1 MAFRLR
7 TRLGARPTL
16 VAGAVIVALFALDA
30 LLAPAIAPH
39 DPLRG
44 ELAGRLRPPI
54 WMGGAADDPLG
65 TDSLG
70 RDVLSRLIWGARM
83 SFGLGL
89 VGVAIAAGVGTTLG
103 MVAGWR
109 EGWLDG
115 LLGRV
120 ADFLLAFPMLIFA
133 IGVITALGP
142 GFWNL
147 ILALSLKSWVEFMR
161 LGRGEVLAH
170 KRLAYVDAARAL
182 GRSGPGILAWEILP
196 NVFHGVLVLATLR
209 VGYLIIAA
217 ASLSFLGLGVQPP
230 TPEWGAI
237 VNDGRNF
244 MLSAW
249 WLSTFPGLAIVVLV
263 LGLNLLGEGLRELL
277 DPRLQDP
284 GVPR

>member
-1 MAFRLR
+1 MGVRLKD
-7 TRLGARPTL
+7 RLGAGPTL
-16 VAGAVIVALFALDA
+16 VVGAVVVAIFALDA
-30 LLAPAIAPH
+30 LLAPLVAPH
-39 DPLRG
+39 DPLHG
-44 ELAGRLRPPI
+44 ELARRLLPPV
-54 WMGGAADDPLG
+54 WMGGSADYLLG
-65 TDSLG
+65 TDGLG
-70 RDVLSRLIWGARM
+70 RDVLSRLVWGARV

-89 VGVAIAAGVGTTLG
+89 AGAAIAAGVGTALG
-103 MVAGWR
+103 MVAGWW

-115 LLGRV
+115 LLGRL

-133 IGVITALGP
+133 IGVITALGS

-161 LGRGEVLAH
+161 LVRGQVLAH
-170 KRLAYVDAARAL
+170 KQLVYVDAAHAL
-182 GRSGPGILAWEILP
+182 GRSGAGILAWEILP
-196 NVFHGVLVLATLR
+196 NIFHGVLVLATLR

-230 TPEWGAI
+230 TPEWGAM

-263 LGLNLLGEGLRELL
+263 LGLNLLSEGLHELL
-277 DPRLQDP
+277 DPRFRDP
-284 GVPR
+284 GIPR